1 VTTGFASGPEVLV
14 TQIALKARI
23 GFSLAA
29 VGITWLLSGIAFS
42 IYVGDVRALVAFL
55 IWSIPFFALG
65 YVTVGVPLIA
75 FTGQL
80 PLKPGLTL
88 VLGIAGVIAG
98 GMIMLVPGV
107 YVRWVS
113 PASHFMPYTMAE
125 LTGWPLLGAAIGAA
139 AMLFYGW
146 LLSRYAA
153 LTQKGS

>member
-1 VTTGFASGPEVLV
+1 MA
-14 TQIALKARI
+14 QIALKARI
-23 GFSLAA
+23 GFSLTA
-29 VGITWLLSGIAFS
+29 VGVTWLLSGIAFS
-42 IYVGDVRALVAFL
+42 IYGRDVRALVVFL

-88 VLGIAGVIAG
+88 ILGIAGVLVG
-98 GMIMLVPGV
+98 GMIMLVPVV

-113 PASHFMPYTMAE
+113 PASHFMPYTMAD
-125 LTGWPLLGAAIGAA
+125 LTGWPLLGAAIGAT
-139 AMLFYGW
+139 AMSFYGW
-146 LLSRYAA
+146 LLSRYVS